1 VPRAKQR
8 TSALRD
14 RVLQVALDLLARAGV
29 AGFTTREVARGAQT
43 STPAV
48 YELFGDKAG
57 LVRGVFFE
65 GFRLLRRHLEPLEAS
80 RGRSTGDVAV
90 SPGPAKPVHSP
101 RRASGRAQAR
111 QDLIDLVATYRAF
124 LGAHPVLAHVMF
136 SRPFADFDPGPEER
150 AAGSAVRELIVARVQ
165 RCIDAGAIAGDATD
179 IAHVLVALTQ
189 GLAAAELAA
198 RLGTSRASIDRRW
211 ALGISAVLDGLAAR
225 GARANRRPAGAARP
239 ARGAGTGTGA
249 RAGSP
254 RAGRARAR

>member
-1 VPRAKQR
+1 MPRAKQR

-65 GFRLLRRHLEPLEAS
+65 GFRLLRRYLEPVDAS
-80 RGRSTGDVAV
+80 GD
-90 SPGPAKPVHSP
+90 P
-101 RRASGRAQAR
+101 RR
-111 QDLIDLVATYRAF
+111 DLVRLVATYRAF
-124 LGAHPVLAHVMF
+124 LRDHPALAHVMF

-150 AAGSAVRELIVARVQ
+150 AAGTAVREFIVARVQ
-165 RCIDAGAIAGDATD
+165 RCIDAGVFAGDATD

-198 RLGTSRASIDRRW
+198 RLGTSPASIDRRW
-211 ALGISAVLDGLAAR
+211 TLGVAAVLDGLAAAPPAAPPAT
-225 GARANRRPAGAARP
+225 ARATPPRESVPRP

-249 RAGSP
+249 RAGSH
-254 RAGRARAR
+254 RAARARAR

>member
-8 TSALRD
+8 TQALHD

-29 AGFTTREVARGAQT
+29 AGFTTREIARGAQT

-65 GFRLLRRHLEPLEAS
+65 GFRRLRRYLEPLGES
-80 RGRSTGDVAV
+80 RD
-90 SPGPAKPVHSP
+90 P
-101 RRASGRAQAR
+101 RR
-111 QDLIDLVATYRAF
+111 DLLELVATYRAF
-124 LGAHPVLAHVMF
+124 LRENPVLAHVMF
-136 SRPFADFDPGPEER
+136 SRPFADFDPGSEER
-150 AAGSAVRELIVARVQ
+150 AAGSAVRALIVARVQ
-165 RCIDAGAIAGDATD
+165 RCIDAGVVTGDATD

-198 RLGTSRASIDRRW
+198 RLGRSPASIDRRW
-211 ALGISAVLDGLAAR
+211 TLGVSAVLDGLAAR
-225 GARANRRPAGAARP
+225 RPRSGRAGGSRRIPRATASPRPGYAARP

-249 RAGSP
+249 RAGSH
-254 RAGRARAR
+254 RAARARAR

>member
-14 RVLQVALDLLARAGV
+14 RVLQVALELLARTGV

-65 GFRLLRRHLEPLEAS
+65 GFRLLRRYFDRLAESGDP
-80 RGRSTGDVAV
+80 RRDVAE
-90 SPGPAKPVHSP
+90 
-101 RRASGRAQAR
+101 
-111 QDLIDLVATYRAF
+111 LIAIYREF
-124 LGAHPVLAHVMF
+124 LRDHPVLAHVMF

-150 AAGSAVRELIVARVQ
+150 AAGAQVREFIVARVQ
-165 RCIDAGAIAGDATD
+165 RGIDAGAFAGDATD

-198 RLGTSRASIDRRW
+198 RLGTSRASVDRRW
-211 ALGISAVLDGLAAR
+211 TLGVAAVLDGLAAAPPATATPPR
-225 GARANRRPAGAARP
+225 GSAPRP
-239 ARGAGTGTGA
+239 ARGAGTGTGG
-249 RAGSP
+249 RAGSR
-254 RAGRARAR
+254 RAARARAR

>member
-65 GFRLLRRHLEPLEAS
+65 GFRLLRRYLEPVDAS
-80 RGRSTGDVAV
+80 GD
-90 SPGPAKPVHSP
+90 P
-101 RRASGRAQAR
+101 RR
-111 QDLIDLVATYRAF
+111 DLVRLVATYRAF
-124 LGAHPVLAHVMF
+124 LRDHPVLAHVMF
-136 SRPFADFDPGPEER
+136 SRPFADFEPGPEDR

-165 RCIDAGAIAGDATD
+165 RWIDAGALAGDATD

-198 RLGTSRASIDRRW
+198 RLGTSQASVDRRW
-211 ALGISAVLDGLAAR
+211 ALGIAAVLDGLTAAR
-225 GARANRRPAGAARP
+225 PTRPTVTAAAARP
-239 ARGAGTGTGA
+239 APGGR
-249 RAGSP
+249 S
-254 RAGRARAR
+254 RARGRRRRGG

>member
-1 VPRAKQR
+1 MPRAKQR
-8 TSALRD
+8 TQALRD

-65 GFRLLRRHLEPLEAS
+65 GFRLLRRYFDRLAES
-80 RGRSTGDVAV
+80 DD
-90 SPGPAKPVHSP
+90 P
-101 RRASGRAQAR
+101 RRDIAR
-111 QDLIDLVATYRAF
+111 LIALYREF
-124 LGAHPVLAHVMF
+124 LRDHPVLAHVMF

-150 AAGSAVRELIVARVQ
+150 AAGTAVREFIVARVQ
-165 RCIDAGAIAGDATD
+165 RCIDAGVFAGDATD

-198 RLGTSRASIDRRW
+198 RLGTSPASIDRRW
-211 ALGISAVLDGLAAR
+211 TLGVAAVLDGLAA
-225 GARANRRPAGAARP
+225 ARARATPPRESAPRP

-249 RAGSP
+249 RAGSH
-254 RAGRARAR
+254 RAARARAR

>member
-1 VPRAKQR
+1 MPRAKQR

-29 AGFTTREVARGAQT
+29 AGFTTREVARGART

-65 GFRLLRRHLEPLEAS
+65 GFRLLRRYLEPLEAS
-80 RGRSTGDVAV
+80 QD
-90 SPGPAKPVHSP
+90 P
-101 RRASGRAQAR
+101 RR
-111 QDLIDLVATYRAF
+111 DLLELVATYRAF
-124 LGAHPVLAHVMF
+124 LGDHPVLAHVMF

-165 RCIDAGAIAGDATD
+165 RCIAAGVFAGDATD

-198 RLGTSRASIDRRW
+198 RLGTSQASVDRRW
-211 ALGISAVLDGLAAR
+211 TLGISTVLDGLAPPPR
-225 GARANRRPAGAARP
+225 PTPGVARAAARP
-239 ARGAGTGTGA
+239 TR
-249 RAGSP
+249 
-254 RAGRARAR
+254 RARRRDRSR

>member
-1 VPRAKQR
+1 MPRAKQR
-8 TSALRD
+8 TPALRD
-14 RVLQVALDLLARAGV
+14 RVLQVALDLLARSGV

-65 GFRLLRRHLEPLEAS
+65 GFRLLRRYFDRLGES
-80 RGRSTGDVAV
+80 SD
-90 SPGPAKPVHSP
+90 P
-101 RRASGRAQAR
+101 RR
-111 QDLIDLVATYRAF
+111 DLIALIASYRGF
-124 LGAHPVLAHVMF
+124 LRDHPVLAHVMF

-165 RCIDAGAIAGDATD
+165 RCIDAQVFAGDATD

-198 RLGTSRASIDRRW
+198 RLGTSAASVDRRW
-211 ALGISAVLDGLAAR
+211 ALAVTAVLDGLTAGSAAAAR
-225 GARANRRPAGAARP
+225 AAARPGRRRTAAGAPTRRSGPAAGARAPARP
-239 ARGAGTGTGA
+239 
-249 RAGSP
+249 
-254 RAGRARAR
+254 RARARSTR